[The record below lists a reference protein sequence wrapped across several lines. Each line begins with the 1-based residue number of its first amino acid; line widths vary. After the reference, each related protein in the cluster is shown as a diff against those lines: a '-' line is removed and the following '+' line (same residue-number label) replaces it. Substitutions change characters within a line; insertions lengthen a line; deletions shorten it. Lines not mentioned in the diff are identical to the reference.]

1 MDWATIA
8 QLILQIGLPAVQA
21 LIKKWENKDN
31 VTSAQLDELIAL
43 ASRSARDRMTA
54 ALVAQGI
61 DPASPQGQIL
71 LAAVS

>member
-8 QLILQIGLPAVQA
+8 QLIIQIGLPAVQA
-21 LIKKWENKDN
+21 LIKLWEGKTN

-43 ASRSARDRMTA
+43 SNRTARDRMLA

-71 LAAVS
+71 LAAVG